1 MKNPIIQPF
10 IKAIDKKA
18 LKKLNKK
25 QLDKLN
31 KILKPP
37 ALQASWTGLTE
48 IKTAAKPPK
57 AV

>member
-10 IKAIDKKA
+10 IKAIDNKA

-31 KILKPP
+31 KILSKY
-37 ALQASWTGLTE
+37 
-48 IKTAAKPPK
+48 
-57 AV
+57 

>member
-10 IKAIDKKA
+10 INAINTKA

-31 KILKPP
+31 KVLNKY
-37 ALQASWTGLTE
+37 
-48 IKTAAKPPK
+48 
-57 AV
+57 

>member
-10 IKAIDKKA
+10 IDAIDKKA

-31 KILKPP
+31 KILNKY
-37 ALQASWTGLTE
+37 
-48 IKTAAKPPK
+48 
-57 AV
+57 